1 MADNNENTTPNKTP
15 TKKTNGRDTS
25 PNPFSFLSS
34 SPSNISPR
42 SDISASSA
50 SNSPRS
56 PRFQVNGMPINGSS
70 VSKAMLTAGKLV
82 IVTFNYILI

>member
-1 MADNNENTTPNKTP
+1 MADNNENKTP
-15 TKKTNGRDTS
+15 TKKTNNERDTS

-70 VSKAMLTAGKLV
+70 VSKVMLTAGKMS
-82 IVTFNYILI
+82 

>member
-1 MADNNENTTPNKTP
+1 MADNNENSNTNKTP
-15 TKKTNGRDTS
+15 TKNTNNGRTS

-34 SPSNISPR
+34 SPNNTSPR

-70 VSKAMLTAGKLV
+70 VSKAMLTAGKYF
-82 IVTFNYILI
+82 IRFA